1 MYIRAHTSLKST
13 SWRLKTEST
22 YLKISEVIIRIL
34 LSMLRGGSS
43 TASGM
48 PVSELTKRDTWAIEA
63 SDVSS
68 TPSVAETADEV
79 TITKM
84 SRPSTG
90 PPLCV
95 EARGKLDSQ
104 GDRMHGRRTMARIL
118 GRGYIRKLRIT
129 FLKQEMLS
137 PTSFR
142 YHPLDLQWNP
152 TPAMAR
158 GRVSLRGC

>member
-1 MYIRAHTSLKST
+1 MRKHIQYQLILIYQIHHEIYFYVKSQYKHKHSYMYIRAHTSLKST

-90 PPLCV
+90 PPLRAGLKESWTRKDTECAV
-95 EARGKLDSQ
+95 AARW
-104 GDRMHGRRTMARIL
+104 
-118 GRGYIRKLRIT
+118 LR
-129 FLKQEMLS
+129 S
-137 PTSFR
+137 
-142 YHPLDLQWNP
+142 
-152 TPAMAR
+152 
-158 GRVSLRGC
+158 